1 MGSIAEGDIKAERG
15 GDWFV
20 LDTVHYNTAAEQSL
34 VNRPGVVVGVFQ
46 TAL

>member
-15 GDWFV
+15 GEGFV

-34 VNRPGVVVGVFQ
+34 GNRPGVVVVVLQ